1 MKLSILALTAVYA
14 QDEPTSLLWPAQ
26 APWSER
32 MWCGSQTTLEVLAN
46 HTCTITLNKGKAAWL
61 NAGGAFF
68 GSAGTQ
74 DTFTI
79 HTYSDTMQIPFTV
92 FYEMTVNDEL
102 AAIEK
107 IPFNQWGQP
116 AYPAEWQ
123 ADCFLKRDQK
133 VQDPADIACTDNGGT
148 VEGVFMMGF
157 TYNNNGAGFQNVQ
170 VQNTDGHT
178 AGSKYK
184 LTFHSR
190 AYFNGG
196 DEPAINGTTA
206 TTGANATV
214 AVTDSNVIEVTLIED
229 YNGEL
234 LPISFEYANE
244 LENFDP
250 YQAAWSD
257 VTVA

>member
-1 MKLSILALTAVYA
+1 MGTHGVSRTKREMKLSILALTAVYA
-14 QDEPTSLLWPAQ
+14 QDEPTSVLWPAQ
-26 APWSER
+26 APWTER
-32 MWCGSQTTLEVLAN
+32 MWCGSQTTLEVVAN

-133 VQDPADIACTDNGGT
+133 VQD
-148 VEGVFMMGF
+148 
-157 TYNNNGAGFQNVQ
+157 
-170 VQNTDGHT
+170 QNTDGHT
-178 AGSKYK
+178 AGSTYK

-196 DEPAINGTTA
+196 DEPVINGTTA